1 MTVRVG
7 LDALGGD
14 HAPGAVVSGALM
26 ALREH
31 PAMEIA
37 LVGVPEQVEPVLAST
52 TGSTPCDRLRFV
64 PCTQHIGMAE
74 SALDAIRAKPDS
86 SLVQLIELAAR
97 GEVDAVV
104 SAGNTGAFAAAA
116 QLRLRTLPGVSRP
129 GIAVTIPAFH
139 GPVVL
144 CDVGANIHARPQHL
158 YEYARMAGPFA
169 AQVHGIRN
177 PRIGVLSV
185 GEEEG
190 KGTDLVRRTWELLRA
205 DKSLNFVGNIEGR
218 DLFADR
224 SDVVVC
230 DGFVG
235 NVALKLL
242 EGMAEG
248 LLRTIEEELRLAG
261 GNPDLLAAVE
271 RVRRRHDYSEY
282 GGAPLLGINGVCII
296 AHGRSDARAIRNA
309 VRVAARFVEQGLNA
323 MFAAGATACSP
334 PVS

>member
-7 LDALGGD
+7 IDALGGD
-14 HAPGAVVSGALM
+14 HAPEAIVSGALM

-31 PAMEIA
+31 PAMEIT
-37 LVGVPEQVEPVLAST
+37 LVGVTELVEPVLAGVS
-52 TGSTPCDRLRFV
+52 GHGGDLRLRLV

-86 SLVQLIELAAR
+86 SLVQMVELAVR
-97 GEVDAVV
+97 GEVDAIV
-104 SAGNTGAFAAAA
+104 SAGNTGALAAAA

-158 YEYARMAGPFA
+158 HEYARMAGHFA
-169 AQVHGIRN
+169 ARVHGIRN
-177 PRIGVLSV
+177 PRVGVLSV

-205 DKSLNFVGNIEGR
+205 DKGINFVGNIEGR

-224 SDVVVC
+224 CDVAVC

-248 LLRTIEEELRLAG
+248 LLHTIEDELRGAG
-261 GNPDLLAAVE
+261 GDTELLSALE
-271 RVRRRHDYSEY
+271 RVRQRHDYSEY

-323 MFAAGATACSP
+323 VFAAGAVTCVP
-334 PVS
+334 PAG